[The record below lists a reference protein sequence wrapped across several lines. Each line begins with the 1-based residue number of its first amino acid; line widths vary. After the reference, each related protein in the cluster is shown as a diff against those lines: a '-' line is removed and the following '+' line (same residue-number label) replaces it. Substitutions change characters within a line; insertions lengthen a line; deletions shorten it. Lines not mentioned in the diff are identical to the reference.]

1 MSRETP
7 PAAFPLEDDLEK
19 DRREGGAPCELPAP
33 SKKKQNKSV
42 GKLKFIMSFY
52 ITI

>member
-19 DRREGGAPCELPAP
+19 DRREGGAPCELAVP
-33 SKKKQNKSV
+33 SKKYQKYFV
-42 GKLKFIMSFY
+42 DKLKVAMCFY